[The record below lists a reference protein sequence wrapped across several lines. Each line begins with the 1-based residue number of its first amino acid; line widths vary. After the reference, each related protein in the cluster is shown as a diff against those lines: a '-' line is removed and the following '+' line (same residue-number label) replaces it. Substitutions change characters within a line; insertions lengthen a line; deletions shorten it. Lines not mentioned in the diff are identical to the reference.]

1 MNRKYIIELSD
12 EERQQLEQ
20 FLSSGIAPVRMQTR
34 ARILLKSDSRE
45 GSPNWSYEQLCA
57 ALDVT
62 ETTVARVRRDFV
74 EGGLERALARKKP
87 EREYERCLDGR
98 AEAHLIALA
107 CSEAPQ
113 GYERWSLRLLQKRF
127 IQLGYVDQVSHETI
141 RTTLKKMNLSLG

>member
-12 EERQQLEQ
+12 GERQQLEQ

-34 ARILLKSDSRE
+34 ARILLKSDSWE

-57 ALDVT
+57 AFDVT

-107 CSEAPQ
+107 CSAAPQ

-127 IQLGYVDQVSHETI
+127 VQLGYVEQVSHETI